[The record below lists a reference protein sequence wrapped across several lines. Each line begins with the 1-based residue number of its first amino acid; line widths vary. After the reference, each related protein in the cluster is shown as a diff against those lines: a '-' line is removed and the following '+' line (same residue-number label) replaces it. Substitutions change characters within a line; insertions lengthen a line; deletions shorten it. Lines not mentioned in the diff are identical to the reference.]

1 MPRTPESS
9 GFPASASFQ
18 THAPWP
24 WLLGLGLCVALLTW
38 FAPHY
43 EASGVQVMPLAAA
56 LVLALAAT
64 ALWGWRTL
72 PAVAVGAA
80 LGSLGW
86 PPAAPTALEVVA
98 AVTLV
103 LQVAAGGLLLRRS
116 GRTDDL
122 ALDTRPAIRR
132 LLAAALA
139 CGLIGG
145 LLHMLADMVGSADPT
160 LRPGTLLLVRT
171 LADAASIVIGLP
183 VLLAFFSP
191 QRARWMPRR
200 RMVAV
205 PLLALLGL
213 MLVAF
218 ALIDER
224 DRQQAQSRF
233 ERDAEIVL
241 ARTQALLDAPVQTLL
256 ALRGAFSAAP
266 AGGLSAAEF
275 DGQAQPW
282 MRRSLGVGSVGWMEM
297 APPPA
302 TAASGAASEGTA
314 AAAVAPAP
322 GALPDLRHV
331 LGSVPL
337 LPTAASAPSRTVL
350 ALPAVRQSAQ
360 RASTSGLATISPPLL
375 VGSGPDA
382 RPGFVVLQ
390 SLPPVG
396 TSGMRALAFATVT
409 ADTLIAPVLATRA
422 DAMRACLFDTDSRLD
437 VRRLAGP
444 SGCEA
449 AATIDN
455 SFVREAAFDF
465 GGRRWAMRVSQP
477 VRTSGGVWL
486 FALPALAGAALLS
499 VLLVGMTGQVQRAR
513 HEARSRTDELHHET
527 DLHVRALAL
536 KERTVDAMLDTA
548 QIGMAVIDPH
558 GRIQRANAAFAD
570 LAGAAPEALRTKLID
585 DVLVDAERPTP
596 LRFTRL
602 MQQATDDLVH
612 QSMRLRNGDG
622 RVTPSL
628 VTLSVLRDEAGR
640 AVSAVC
646 AVHDLSENLRRRQV
660 EQVLG
665 NVMELSRGDSR
676 PAALGSNDL
685 GTSEQHLLCISSH
698 TGLAEQLQTA
708 LHDRG
713 HVRLQLA
720 TSGPEGLVMAR
731 SHTPTWVLLDL
742 DLPAAEGLALMRQ
755 LSKEGVPVIALS
767 QDLRP
772 ARIDEAFAA
781 GARAYL
787 TLPPDA
793 RELLAVLDDLS

>member
-1 MPRTPESS
+1 MPARPTRPAL
-9 GFPASASFQ
+9 ASASFPDPR
-18 THAPWP
+18 AWP
-24 WLLGLGLCVALLTW
+24 WLLGLALGVAALTAL
-38 FAPHY
+38 APHY

-256 ALRGAFSAAP
+256 ALQGAFSTAP
-266 AGGLSAAEF
+266 GGSLSAAEF

-302 TAASGAASEGTA
+302 TAASGAATGPPRRRPRRARRTSR
-314 AAAVAPAP
+314 PA
-322 GALPDLRHV
+322 GWA
-331 LGSVPL
+331 
-337 LPTAASAPSRTVL
+337 
-350 ALPAVRQSAQ
+350 
-360 RASTSGLATISPPLL
+360 
-375 VGSGPDA
+375 
-382 RPGFVVLQ
+382 
-390 SLPPVG
+390 
-396 TSGMRALAFATVT
+396 
-409 ADTLIAPVLATRA
+409 RA
-422 DAMRACLFDTDSRLD
+422 DAAGGGLGAVAHGARSAGRSAECPARQHLRPGHH
-437 VRRLAGP
+437 LATP
-444 SGCEA
+444 A
-449 AATIDN
+449 
-455 SFVREAAFDF
+455 
-465 GGRRWAMRVSQP
+465 GG
-477 VRTSGGVWL
+477 
-486 FALPALAGAALLS
+486 
-499 VLLVGMTGQVQRAR
+499 QRAR
-513 HEARSRTDELHHET
+513 RTARLR
-527 DLHVRALAL
+527 
-536 KERTVDAMLDTA
+536 
-548 QIGMAVIDPH
+548 
-558 GRIQRANAAFAD
+558 
-570 LAGAAPEALRTKLID
+570 GAAK
-585 DVLVDAERPTP
+585 
-596 LRFTRL
+596 
-602 MQQATDDLVH
+602 
-612 QSMRLRNGDG
+612 
-622 RVTPSL
+622 
-628 VTLSVLRDEAGR
+628 
-640 AVSAVC
+640 
-646 AVHDLSENLRRRQV
+646 
-660 EQVLG
+660 
-665 NVMELSRGDSR
+665 
-676 PAALGSNDL
+676 PAAGGHLGD
-685 GTSEQHLLCISSH
+685 
-698 TGLAEQLQTA
+698 
-708 LHDRG
+708 
-713 HVRLQLA
+713 
-720 TSGPEGLVMAR
+720 
-731 SHTPTWVLLDL
+731 
-742 DLPAAEGLALMRQ
+742 
-755 LSKEGVPVIALS
+755 
-767 QDLRP
+767 
-772 ARIDEAFAA
+772 
-781 GARAYL
+781 ARAGVRHRDGGHADC
-787 TLPPDA
+787 PRA
-793 RELLAVLDDLS
+793 GH